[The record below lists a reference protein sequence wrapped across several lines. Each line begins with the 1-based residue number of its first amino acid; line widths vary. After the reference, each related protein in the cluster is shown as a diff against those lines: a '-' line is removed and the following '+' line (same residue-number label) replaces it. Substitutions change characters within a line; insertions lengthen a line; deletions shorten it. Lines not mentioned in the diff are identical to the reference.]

1 MIDLRISIHEY
12 GARGHQ
18 SGRGTHVD
26 AGDHSGNGPAVRVR
40 CLGEQP
46 DDDQRTRWL
55 AEESR
60 AYARFRR
67 SLSR

>member
-1 MIDLRISIHEY
+1 MTDLRITIHEY

-18 SGRGTHVD
+18 SGRGHVD
-26 AGDHSGNGPAVRVR
+26 SGDHSGNGPIARVR
-40 CLGEQP
+40 CSGEQP

-55 AEESR
+55 AEESL

-67 SLSR
+67 SLGR